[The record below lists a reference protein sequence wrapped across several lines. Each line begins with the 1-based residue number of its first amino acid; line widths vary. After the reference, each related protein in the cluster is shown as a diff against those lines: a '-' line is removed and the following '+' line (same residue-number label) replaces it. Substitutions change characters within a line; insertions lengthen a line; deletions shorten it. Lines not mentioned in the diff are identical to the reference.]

1 MSAQSPDTAVEMLL
15 KDVGTRMRKARGE
28 LGIPRRVL
36 SEKSGL
42 SPRYIAQLESG
53 EGNISIGLLK
63 RVAIALDRP
72 IEWFFG
78 EEPAEE
84 TSEITRLFQAADSAT
99 RARVLDILRQGETA
113 SRASRICL
121 VGMRGAGKSTLGQML
136 ADRLGMPFVELNSEI
151 ETQAGMATGEIM
163 ELYGNEGYRRF
174 EADALDNIIASSE
187 RLVVA
192 VAGGIVSEQTTYDRL
207 LSRFHAIWLK
217 ASATEHMER
226 VRAQGDE
233 RPMAGHPQAM
243 DQLKSIL
250 TSREALYAKAEALL
264 DTSNTSVAQSLD
276 DLAALVHARRF
287 AG

>member
-1 MSAQSPDTAVEMLL
+1 M
-15 KDVGTRMRKARGE
+15 
-28 LGIPRRVL
+28 
-36 SEKSGL
+36 
-42 SPRYIAQLESG
+42 
-53 EGNISIGLLK
+53 
-63 RVAIALDRP
+63 
-72 IEWFFG
+72 
-78 EEPAEE
+78 
-84 TSEITRLFQAADSAT
+84 T
-99 RARVLDILRQGETA
+99 RARVWDILQQGETA

-276 DLAALVHARRF
+276 DLAALVHARGL